1 MSVLPWR
8 VDLEPRTSSS
18 DPSGRLP
25 AHDRAAPSTTRRHRQ
40 LPKRV
45 REPGWHLES
54 PTRRARTFNA
64 LPASPPLMARDSCS
78 LHQFDSTDA
87 AVTSAL
93 GGARIVE
100 LVRDVV
106 LRGWKLRG

>member
-1 MSVLPWR
+1 
-8 VDLEPRTSSS
+8 
-18 DPSGRLP
+18 
-25 AHDRAAPSTTRRHRQ
+25 
-40 LPKRV
+40 
-45 REPGWHLES
+45 
-54 PTRRARTFNA
+54 
-64 LPASPPLMARDSCS
+64 MARDSCS

>member
-1 MSVLPWR
+1 VASR
-8 VDLEPRTSSS
+8 IA
-18 DPSGRLP
+18 DP
-25 AHDRAAPSTTRRHRQ
+25 Q
-40 LPKRV
+40 
-45 REPGWHLES
+45 REDFH
-54 PTRRARTFNA
+54 A
-64 LPASPPLMARDSCS
+64 LPASPPLMARDSSS

-100 LVRDVV
+100 PVRDVV